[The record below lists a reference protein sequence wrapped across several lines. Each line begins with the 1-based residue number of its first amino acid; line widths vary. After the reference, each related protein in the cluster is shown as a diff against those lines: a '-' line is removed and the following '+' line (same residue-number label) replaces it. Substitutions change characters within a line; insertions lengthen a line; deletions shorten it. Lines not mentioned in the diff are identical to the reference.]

1 MFIAHALALDSRI
14 ICGHQ
19 HYLILWIMFL
29 NLVDKISGMGLNTSK
44 LSGPNSE
51 WNHLAPAV
59 EQANIVTDQMTN
71 DITAC

>member
-1 MFIAHALALDSRI
+1 
-14 ICGHQ
+14 
-19 HYLILWIMFL
+19 MFL
-29 NLVDKISGMGLNTSK
+29 NLVDKILGMGLNTSK
-44 LSGPNSE
+44 VSGSNSA